1 MLYLF
6 GGVIIVRHVVVL
18 GRHETMYTTGP
29 KWIGSLFG
37 KLGPGLLLA
46 ATAIGVSHLVMS
58 PQAGSMFGFQLL
70 YAGSKLKIIK

>member
-1 MLYLF
+1 
-6 GGVIIVRHVVVL
+6 
-18 GRHETMYTTGP
+18 MYTTGP